1 MKRSSGP
8 SLKSILIG
16 LIILVLAAI
25 VLLISS
31 GDRLS
36 WSNAGSPDV
45 VDVGDSNQITATPD
59 LDTALVLRDTTAP
72 KPLEVDT
79 LRRRSGLII
88 PVAGVRPEDLV
99 DTYTAARSQGRSHNA
114 IDIIAAKGT
123 PVLAAVDGPVKRLF
137 VSDKGGITL
146 YQIGSPDSLMV
157 YYYAHLERYAEGVTE
172 GKWLRQGEVLGY
184 VGDTGNAT
192 PGNYH
197 LHFAV
202 WKISDTKNFWTG
214 DDQNPYILLRH

>member
-45 VDVGDSNQITATPD
+45 VDVGDSNQITTTPD

-146 YQIGSPDSLMV
+146 YQIGSPDSLTV

-172 GKWLRQGEVLGY
+172 GKWLKQGEVLGY